1 MWKFIDYLLAKTM
14 EFRMET
20 YEFGIGMPDDLG
32 EGLIH
37 YCHGIADGSQDLSI
51 IPERYFLGFIFNL
64 GSNIHFNTG
73 ERMTII
79 AKRHY
84 VLAYIPQGTYHLTLD
99 TGRHSL
105 LCIEFTIPWLDRLRA
120 LFPVLTE
127 FMRKIKTE
135 DYAICSEPCRIT
147 PRVHT
152 LIEFTLHNDFTD
164 AAREL
169 LIGTKY
175 MLISMDSLRLMQA
188 SEGDPLEVKKIRDA
202 YEYLTKNIQ
211 FPCNVNALADRVG
224 MTAKKLEKAF
234 KRIYGV
240 TVYKAL
246 TNERLNRS
254 VYYLRDSNLP
264 ITEIAPLVGYK
275 NADVLYSTF
284 KRNFGYPPGEL
295 RKKADK

>member
-1 MWKFIDYLLAKTM
+1 MEIHLINPLAKTM

-20 YEFGIGMPDDLG
+20 YEFGIGIPDDLG

-37 YCHGIADGSQDLSI
+37 HCHGIADGAQDLSI
-51 IPERYFLGFIFNL
+51 ILERFFFGFVFNL

-73 ERMTII
+73 ERMILI

-84 VLAYIPQGTYHLTLD
+84 ILTYIPQGTYHLTLE

-105 LCIEFTIPWLDRLRA
+105 FCIEFTIPWLDRLRS
-120 LFPVLTE
+120 LFPMLTE

-152 LIEFTLHNDFTD
+152 EIEFTLHNDFTD
-164 AAREL
+164 DAREL

-175 MLISMDSLRLMQA
+175 MLISMDSLRIMQTA
-188 SEGDPLEVKKIRDA
+188 EGDPIEIEKIRDA
-202 YEYLTKNIQ
+202 YDYLTKNIQ

-254 VYYLRDSNLP
+254 IYYLRDSNLP
-264 ITEIAPLVGYK
+264 ISEIAALVGYK
-275 NADVLYSTF
+275 NADVFYSTF
-284 KRNFGYPPGEL
+284 KRNFGYAPGEL
-295 RKKADK
+295 RKKSDK

>member
-1 MWKFIDYLLAKTM
+1 
-14 EFRMET
+14 MET
-20 YEFGIGMPDDLG
+20 YEFGIGVPDDLG

-37 YCHGIADGSQDLSI
+37 YCHGIAEGSQDLSI

-73 ERMTII
+73 ERMSII
-79 AKRHY
+79 PKKHS
-84 VLAYIPQGTYHLTLD
+84 VLAYIPQGTYHLNLD
-99 TGRHSL
+99 AGRHAL
-105 LCIEFTIPWLDRLRA
+105 FCIEFTMPWLDKLGS

-127 FMRKIKTE
+127 FLRRIKTD
-135 DYAICSEPCRIT
+135 DYAICSEPWRIT

-152 LIEFTLHNDFTD
+152 EIAFTLHNDFAA
-164 AAREL
+164 AAREM

-175 MLISMDSLRLMQA
+175 MLISMDSLRLMQVA
-188 SEGDPLEVKKIRDA
+188 AGHPHEVERIRDA
-202 YEYLTKNIQ
+202 YEYITKNLQ
-211 FPCNVNALADRVG
+211 FSCNVNALADRVG

-254 VYYLRDSNLP
+254 IYYLRDSNLP
-264 ITEIAPLVGYK
+264 IMEIATLVGYK
-275 NADVLYSTF
+275 NADVFYAAF

-295 RKKADK
+295 RKKSDK